1 MYISFKSPKVIAVG
15 LIGLLASLNVETLDR
30 WGAPPAEQTDV
41 SIDRPELSDQ
51 TPINPVVPR
60 QTAHWV
66 TPKTDPE
73 KGSLLPP
80 HLDKNWTPVELM
92 ASQETLVRDLEY
104 CVISMAQ
111 LSTKKS
117 PLYVRAT
124 PRNNGAIV
132 GELESGRWIG
142 IINGT
147 EQWFE
152 IIDPTKGWVKRSEVD
167 SACNEKVER
176 LNLGP
181 RHSSIPI
188 KDRMVGVAVHRYL
201 IHVPPGKALT
211 LKNVEGTIPRIIDP
225 HGELL
230 TQDWQT
236 TDESLPEWTGEL
248 MESGDYR
255 LEVVSHDSQLEY
267 SFLVEV
273 TPLQEYA
280 QILNR

>member
-15 LIGLLASLNVETLDR
+15 LVGLLASLNVETLDR
-30 WGAPPAEQTDV
+30 WGAPPTDLTYV
-41 SIDRPELSDQ
+41 SIDRSEPPD
-51 TPINPVVPR
+51 PIPSNPAISK

-66 TPKTDPE
+66 APKTDLE

-80 HLDKNWTPVELM
+80 HLNKNWTSVELM

-147 EQWFE
+147 DQWFE
-152 IIDPTKGWVKRSEVD
+152 IIDPTKGWIKRSEVD

-181 RHSSIPI
+181 RRSSIPV
-188 KDRMVGVAVHRYL
+188 KDRMVGVGVHRYL

-225 HGELL
+225 HGELI
-230 TQDWQT
+230 QNWHT
-236 TDESLPEWTGEL
+236 TEEGLPEWTGEL
-248 MESGDYR
+248 IESGDYR
-255 LEVVSHDSQLEY
+255 LEVVSHDSRLEY